1 MYYGTPPIVTNGLVL
16 NLDAQSP
23 QSIPLDPTINF
34 YNSSENISVF
44 PWQTNNGNTVT
55 SSAVTAPYGSGP
67 TNLFTNTAAFSSI
80 FQERT
85 LYQGTYNISWHIKY
99 INQRYY
105 NIVYE
110 GTYGVARFDILNGV
124 VDTFYNGPNLT
135 RISAASITP
144 APNGYYRINATLN
157 VTESVINFAR
167 INLWPGVWSS
177 NNYSGSQAYVW
188 GAQLSRTSYAT
199 PYVSSSSTVLGARTS
214 WQDLS
219 GNNNI
224 ATLRSSS
231 ISGSIP
237 VFPAANNR
245 VLDFNG
251 TSSYASISP
260 ISFNPV
266 GTSDFTISAWIKLNA
281 KPITNPRIVSL
292 GSDANNYFNLGTYG
306 GNSPETYDTFWF
318 EVKKAGTFYG
328 GFFDASRKYETNK
341 WYNLVGTSINSTNS
355 MSFYINGISVT
366 GVNVNG
372 GAPNTFNTMFIGT
385 NTTSSVEVVNGSIS
399 QVQMYNRALSQ
410 AEITQNY
417 NALKSRFGLQ

>member
-1 MYYGTPPIVTNGLVL
+1 
-16 NLDAQSP
+16 
-23 QSIPLDPTINF
+23 
-34 YNSSENISVF
+34 
-44 PWQTNNGNTVT
+44 
-55 SSAVTAPYGSGP
+55 
-67 TNLFTNTAAFSSI
+67 
-80 FQERT
+80 

-214 WQDLS
+214 WRDLS
-219 GNNNI
+219 GNNNL
-224 ATLRSSS
+224 ATLQSSS

-237 VFPAANNR
+237 VFPASNDR
-245 VLDFNG
+245 VLQFDG
-251 TSSYASISP
+251 TSSFASIPNSSNLVFGNGDFTVGMWIKTP
-260 ISFNPV
+260 ISSVGEGSPSQWGPIISKGCTTSAPAGTWWFAQNSTLNNSITFNASATSSGTFVCSLNTNALSDGWHNIVVTRV
-266 GTSDFTISAWIKLNA
+266 GITTYLYTDGTLTRTDTSS
-281 KPITNPRIVSL
+281 
-292 GSDANNYFNLGTYG
+292 GSDLSSTAPLWIAST
-306 GNSPETYDTFWF
+306 SAQTP
-318 EVKKAGTFYG
+318 KK
-328 GFFDASRKYETNK
+328 
-341 WYNLVGTSINSTNS
+341 TSMTL
-355 MSFYINGISVT
+355 
-366 GVNVNG
+366 
-372 GAPNTFNTMFIGT
+372 
-385 NTTSSVEVVNGSIS
+385 S
-399 QVQMYNRALSQ
+399 QVQIYNRGLS
-410 AEITQNY
+410 ATEIQQNF
-417 NALKSRFGLQ
+417 NALRGRYGI

>member
-16 NLDAQSP
+16 NLDTQSP

-188 GAQLSRTSYAT
+188 GAQLSRTSYVT

-214 WQDLS
+214 WRDLS
-219 GNNNI
+219 GNNNL
-224 ATLRSSS
+224 ATLQSAS

-237 VFPAANNR
+237 VFPASNDR
-245 VLDFNG
+245 VLQFNG
-251 TSSYASISP
+251 TSSFASIP
-260 ISFNPV
+260 
-266 GTSDFTISAWIKLNA
+266 D
-281 KPITNPRIVSL
+281 
-292 GSDANNYFNLGTYG
+292 
-306 GNSPETYDTFWF
+306 
-318 EVKKAGTFYG
+318 GTFTNFGSGNFTFSTWINRSSNNGFIFGSQTYNTFFTYFGVGGAFVYG
-328 GFFDASRKYETNK
+328 RGNVGNDGTFSNTNFPM
-341 WYNLVGTSINSTNS
+341 NSWRHIAFVKSNNT
-355 MSFYINGISVT
+355 MSFYSNGQLMEQQ
-366 GVNVNG
+366 
-372 GAPNTFNTMFIGT
+372 PNTSSYTTGASTFVIGK
-385 NTTSSVEVVNGSIS
+385 NPSSNVTYFQGNIS
-399 QVQMYNRALSQ
+399 NYAVYNRALSQ